1 MGALVGSLALAS
13 TAWVTGY
20 GVTVDLQRES
30 NAASYRFRARP
41 YRFRIEGSAVYESS
55 PLQRRLRD
63 LHIAAPHATVQ
74 QRHYEAAGKAAL
86 AQYRRQFEDPWKLA
100 AQ

>member
-1 MGALVGSLALAS
+1 MNGC
-13 TAWVTGY
+13 
-20 GVTVDLQRES
+20 GVADLEREQCGFIPVS
-30 NAASYRFRARP
+30 CTSSSATR
-41 YRFRIEGSAVYESS
+41 SAVYESS

-63 LHIAAPHATVQ
+63 LHIAVPHATVQ
-74 QRHYEAAGKAAL
+74 QRHYEDAGKAAL